1 MWQKGE
7 KKKKI
12 CGNTIT
18 EIMGEKICNCDNSVV
33 EYEWNSERKFWL
45 PKLRKFWGPQ
55 GEWELVEGEEK
66 IW

>member
-1 MWQKGE
+1 MTKGRE
-7 KKKKI
+7 KKNFVAIPLPKLWEK
-12 CGNTIT
+12 
-18 EIMGEKICNCDNSVV
+18 KICNCDNSVV

>member
-1 MWQKGE
+1 MTKGRE
-7 KKKKI
+7 KKKKELWQYHS
-12 CGNTIT
+12 
-18 EIMGEKICNCDNSVV
+18 EIMEEKICNGDNSVV
-33 EYEWNSERKFWL
+33 KYEWNSERKFWL